1 MLWSGG
7 DSKLQ
12 QCKVFIINIHV
23 LDCGFTTQSCCNNS
37 KYIIVYNNSSQ

>member
-12 QCKVFIINIHV
+12 QCKVFIINI